1 MRFGS
6 TLNYINARN
15 VIPNEDLHHRPIS
28 NNKRKWILCIV
39 LMFALIYF
47 LRIIT
52 ERQIHPEKTIL
63 HLSHPPEENFLD
75 GCRYIYIDIGT
86 NIGIQIRKLY
96 QPFLYPKALV
106 FPLFQQIFGNHTR
119 EVCSVGFEANPVHDS
134 YLKQFENYCL
144 KRKWRVKIFTSTAVS
159 ISNKNVSFYTQPGD
173 NIYNQWGSSLLA
185 DPNKTEITV
194 SSIDIASWFK
204 EKVLSRKIPSDLG
217 SSRIMM
223 KTDIEG
229 HDAIVLTHLIFS
241 GVYCSIDLIYG
252 EHFNTEFQKAVSLL
266 KGYSNSCKTELVYMD
281 DELYHNL
288 RIPFLNFKSTN

>member
-15 VIPNEDLHHRPIS
+15 VILNEDRHHRPIS
-28 NNKRKWILCIV
+28 NNKRKWILFIV
-39 LMFALIYF
+39 FFALIYS
-47 LRIIT
+47 LRIIIEKQT
-52 ERQIHPEKTIL
+52 HSEKTIL
-63 HLSHPPEENFLD
+63 QISHSPEQNFLD
-75 GCRYIYIDIGT
+75 GCQYIYIDLGT

-96 QPFLYPKALV
+96 EPFLYPNAFV

-119 EVCSVGFEANPVHDS
+119 EVCSIGFEANPAHDS

-159 ISNKNVSFYTQPGD
+159 ISNKNVSFYTQPA
-173 NIYNQWGSSLLA
+173 NILYNQWGSSLRA

-204 EKVLSRKIPSDLG
+204 EKVLNRKIPSDLG

-223 KTDIEG
+223 KIDIED

-252 EHFNTEFQKAVSLL
+252 EHFNHEFQNAVSVL
-266 KGYSNSCKTELVYMD
+266 KRYSNSCKTELVYMD

-288 RIPFLNFKSTN
+288 RVPFLNFSSNN